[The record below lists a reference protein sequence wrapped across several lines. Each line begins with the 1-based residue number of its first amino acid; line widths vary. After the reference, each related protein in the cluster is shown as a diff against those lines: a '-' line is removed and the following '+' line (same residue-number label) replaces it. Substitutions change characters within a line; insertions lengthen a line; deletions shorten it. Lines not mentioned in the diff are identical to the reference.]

1 MCFPERVN
9 FMDAKM
15 TTEFKPSTAL
25 DALASKIGDRTALI
39 GVVGLGYVGLPSLDA
54 CCRAGFTRLGFDVDR
69 HKVDT
74 RNATKDVTH
83 GRDKIWKA

>member
-1 MCFPERVN
+1 
-9 FMDAKM
+9 MDAKM